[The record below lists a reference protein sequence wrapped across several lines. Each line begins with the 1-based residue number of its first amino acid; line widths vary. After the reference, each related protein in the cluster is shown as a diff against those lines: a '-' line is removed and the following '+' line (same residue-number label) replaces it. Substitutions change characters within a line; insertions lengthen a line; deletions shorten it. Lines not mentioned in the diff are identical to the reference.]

1 MLKLK
6 RIFVA
11 MLCMLLALPLCTAC
25 GNASQRALVGV
36 WELTDG
42 EDTGYGFGLK
52 FNKDGTMYYGLSST
66 DMEGNG
72 AMSDEEWEAL
82 LKAWACSIPSAI
94 KQRATPR
101 WTLPSKCW
109 VASAARKARLSNTS
123 LMGIRLCLT
132 VPPTDAWRKNKRNC
146 KGGYAVAAAGFSVSK
161 KWRKT
166 IFPSFSLTAFCF
178 SLRSRAAYL
187 PPKPG
192 LSRAAALD
200 NPGF

>member
-82 LKAWACSIPSAI
+82 
-94 KQRATPR
+94 
-101 WTLPSKCW
+101 
-109 VASAARKARLSNTS
+109 
-123 LMGIRLCLT
+123 
-132 VPPTDAWRKNKRNC
+132 
-146 KGGYAVAAAGFSVSK
+146 FE
-161 KWRKT
+161 
-166 IFPSFSLTAFCF
+166 
-178 SLRSRAAYL
+178 
-187 PPKPG
+187 G
-192 LSRAAALD
+192 LGML
-200 NPGF
+200 